1 MEQTMEASS
10 PHRSPPPLDDV
21 SIAVLEQLPV
31 ALVAADRKG
40 GPFWWNEQAYLLLGE
55 DIAVSSLKALQAR
68 IHDQKER
75 LNAHTAAG
83 TAADGSPL
91 TWLVVVEA
99 DADDDVLEAFAHQA
113 LHDHLTGLPNRTL
126 LNDRIQL
133 ALGRTERTG
142 RAVVV
147 AFLDLDHFKLI
158 NDTQGHAEGDE
169 LLRVVADRL
178 RDTVRPGDTVARF
191 GGDEFVV
198 VCEGVADRNGA
209 MELADRLRQVIE
221 EPLKLRGEEVFVSA
235 SLGIALGLSTDT
247 PEALLRDA
255 DAAMYQA
262 KLDGRA
268 RAQLFDDAIRWRVEE
283 RRETERALRLALEE
297 NQFEL
302 AYQPIVALEAG
313 WVVGAEALVRW
324 RHPERGI
331 VMPADFIGVAEETS
345 LILPLG
351 EWVLDEACRQL
362 RQWRIDVPHVPLFMS
377 VNVSGRQ
384 LRSSVLDAVSRITK
398 LHSVDPKT
406 LVLEIT
412 EGVLMENLT
421 RCKAALEELKSVGV
435 RLAIDDFG
443 VGYSSLSYLKHLP
456 IEIIKIDQSF
466 ISGLGVDA
474 NDSAIVSAIIGMA
487 RALKVGVVAEGVET
501 PDQLYALRHLG
512 CPYAQGFRFARPLPP
527 EQFAALLAERHRW

>member
-1 MEQTMEASS
+1 MEASS